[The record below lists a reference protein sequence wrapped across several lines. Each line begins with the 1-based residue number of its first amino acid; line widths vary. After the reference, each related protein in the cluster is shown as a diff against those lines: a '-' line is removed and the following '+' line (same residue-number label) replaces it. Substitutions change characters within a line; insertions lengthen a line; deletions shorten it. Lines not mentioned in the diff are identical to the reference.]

1 MEKIRS
7 VDRSQSA
14 EYMKRAEECLA
25 SMQRD
30 FEERRWDSCVIL
42 AIHAAISA
50 ADALCV
56 RTLGKRSAS
65 ENHRDA
71 IILFQGIDP
80 RDNDLRKAAMRLG
93 DLLKIKTDA
102 EYGERSQ
109 SEKDAELAKLNAERL
124 VSFVKKRLSHSTVT
138 P

>member
-7 VDRSQSA
+7 VDRLHSA
-14 EYMKRAEECLA
+14 DYLKRSEECLA

-30 FEERRWDSCVIL
+30 FEEGRWDSCVIL

-71 IILFQGIDP
+71 IFLFQSIDT
-80 RDNDLRKAAMRLG
+80 NDAEIRKAAIRLSE
-93 DLLKIKTDA
+93 LLKVKTDA
-102 EYGERSQ
+102 EYGERPQ
-109 SEKDAELAKLNAERL
+109 SRSDAEYARLNAERF
-124 VSFVKKRLSHSTVT
+124 VSFVRKRLS
-138 P
+138 

>member
-7 VDRSQSA
+7 VDRSQA
-14 EYMKRAEECLA
+14 ADYVKRSEECLT

-30 FEERRWDSCVIL
+30 FNEKKWDSCVIL

-56 RTLGKRSAS
+56 NALGKRSAS
-65 ENHRDA
+65 ENHRDS
-71 IILFQGIDP
+71 IILFQSINP
-80 RDNDLRKAAMRLG
+80 NDIELRKASMRLG

-109 SEKDAELAKLNAERL
+109 SQKDAELAKLNAERL
-124 VSFVKKRLSHSTVT
+124 VSFVRKRISLSA
-138 P
+138 

>member
-7 VDRSQSA
+7 VDRSQA
-14 EYMKRAEECLA
+14 AAYMNRADECLA

-30 FEERRWDSCVIL
+30 YADRRWDSCVIL

-56 RTLGKRSAS
+56 HILGKRNAS
-65 ENHRDA
+65 ESHRDS
-71 IILFQGIDP
+71 IILFQSINP
-80 RDNDLRKAAMRLG
+80 NDIELRKASMRLG

-109 SEKDAELAKLNAERL
+109 NQKDAELAKMNSERL
-124 VSFVKKRLSHSTVT
+124 VAFVRKRME
-138 P
+138 